1 MRHLKRLLL
10 LICVSA
16 GFAFQANAVTGD
28 KAEFKKIADDVYA
41 FVGRRNDANAM
52 VILTSQ
58 GVVLVDTGNDPPQ
71 TRILQNFIKSV
82 TDQPVRYVIITQN
95 HADHIGG
102 IALFSPQAN
111 IIIHERVAKDWA
123 SWTPP
128 QIKSWR
134 KRFPERA
141 EALKDVNPIDTVIS
155 FKDNMTLHLG
165 GKTIELLYVEDPY
178 NPGDIAVWLPQSGVM
193 HAGFVGY
200 RERHPDIRPDYS
212 HGTTWGMLK
221 QLEVVGALKP
231 KVMVPAHGPLG
242 DVKDLHALTDYLL
255 LARQKVRAMMDK
267 GLSRAEVEAQFNM
280 NEYTDWDRG
289 LHLESMA
296 AAIYRE
302 LEGDGPEII
311 PVVERT
317 AKVTISKITDTG
329 LFLTVTTDDGKELRL
344 RAPVW
349 VNFEGV
355 SDRTQLKV
363 GTKMT
368 VQYQEPQSG
377 KSPLGFD
384 ITELVVE

>member
-1 MRHLKRLLL
+1 
-10 LICVSA
+10 
-16 GFAFQANAVTGD
+16 
-28 KAEFKKIADDVYA
+28 
-41 FVGRRNDANAM
+41 
-52 VILTSQ
+52 
-58 GVVLVDTGNDPPQ
+58 
-71 TRILQNFIKSV
+71 
-82 TDQPVRYVIITQN
+82 
-95 HADHIGG
+95 
-102 IALFSPQAN
+102 
-111 IIIHERVAKDWA
+111 
-123 SWTPP
+123 
-128 QIKSWR
+128 
-134 KRFPERA
+134 
-141 EALKDVNPIDTVIS
+141 
-155 FKDNMTLHLG
+155 
-165 GKTIELLYVEDPY
+165 
-178 NPGDIAVWLPQSGVM
+178 VWLPQSGVM

>member
-52 VILTSQ
+52 VIVTSQ

-102 IALFSPQAN
+102 TALFSPQAN
-111 IIIHERVAKDWA
+111 IIVHERVAKDWA

-317 AKVTISKITDTG
+317 AKVTISKITDAG